1 MKRQNLMK
9 LFALLVAA
17 MYMVVPAAF
26 AEDAVPMLTNTAVTT
41 TAVDDEVADLNDI
54 ASGSDEADSEE
65 AGMTPDSPF
74 YGLDVAMDNLGLMFT
89 FNEAK
94 KAEKKLEIANERL
107 KEAKMMAVANNLE
120 AMEKAKIR
128 HDAILLSAEEDIEAM
143 NGNETQALMNNMRI
157 KSMLN
162 IHNQEV
168 ADVEQELTLRVRG
181 RLTVEE
187 QGKLDS
193 FIESMKG
200 SSSSVEV
207 KVQNKEEKI
216 KAVVKR
222 TRNLT
227 DEEVEAE
234 FEMMDRDAVREHL
247 EDRADDF
254 IDQAEDA
261 IDRAEDLIEK
271 KAEAGLNVT
280 YANEQ
285 LEYAKVILS
294 EAETALDAGD
304 VELATELAFKAKRVA
319 IYGASGFSIEALMNM
334 PMKEDAE
341 FMEMKEQIRE
351 RMVERVLVREDIRDA
366 NGSMIQDREE
376 IREKIKVR
384 INDLEDEVSD
394 SEDELEDL
402 NDSSDD
408 DEIESDDD
416 DSSDENSDAVND
428 SNVSVDDVN
437 TTSLTGQSGSGSSVS
452 GTVEN

>member
-1 MKRQNLMK
+1 
-9 LFALLVAA
+9 
-17 MYMVVPAAF
+17 
-26 AEDAVPMLTNTAVTT
+26 
-41 TAVDDEVADLNDI
+41 
-54 ASGSDEADSEE
+54 
-65 AGMTPDSPF
+65 
-74 YGLDVAMDNLGLMFT
+74 
-89 FNEAK
+89 
-94 KAEKKLEIANERL
+94 
-107 KEAKMMAVANNLE
+107 
-120 AMEKAKIR
+120 
-128 HDAILLSAEEDIEAM
+128 
-143 NGNETQALMNNMRI
+143 
-157 KSMLN
+157 MLN

-200 SSSSVEV
+200 SSNSVEV

-351 RMVERVLVREDIRDA
+351 RMEERVLVREDIRDA

-416 DSSDENSDAVND
+416 DSSDDSSDAVND

>member
-222 TRNLT
+222 TRNLS
-227 DEEVEAE
+227 DEEVDAE
-234 FEMMDRDAVREHL
+234 FENMDRAAVREHL

-261 IDRAEDLIEK
+261 IGRAEDLIEK

-394 SEDELEDL
+394 SEDELEYL

-416 DSSDENSDAVND
+416 DSSDDSSDAVND